1 MTMKRIAIRKAGM
14 PSIRTM
20 EVGAVLNGSTMV
32 VVAILNGALKQPE
45 RQVATIPSLHL
56 SRHDSGLP
64 LSWQFL

>member
-1 MTMKRIAIRKAGM
+1 
-14 PSIRTM
+14 M

-32 VVAILNGALKQPE
+32 VVAVVNGALKQPE